1 VLLLTTPHRSHEMGE
16 MVDGETVTTY
26 VTPELAYLVRVE
38 RSQAKVGGQAYVLG
52 PDRSDSYSATT
63 T

>member
-1 VLLLTTPHRSHEMGE
+1 
-16 MVDGETVTTY
+16 MVDGETVTRY